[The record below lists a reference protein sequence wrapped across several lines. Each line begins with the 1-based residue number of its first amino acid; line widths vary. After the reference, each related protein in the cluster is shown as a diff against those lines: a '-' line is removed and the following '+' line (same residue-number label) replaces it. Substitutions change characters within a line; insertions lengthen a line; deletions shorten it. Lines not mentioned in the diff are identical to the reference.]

1 MPRRYQQDSEG
12 NTRRVWNGKFP
23 EDFTPADTLLF
34 MAETDRKLKEKE
46 DVTMSDDKLLTPE
59 EIAATER
66 HFLMDAPIAELA
78 EFRGVTVDEAVKLRT
93 EAAVAAA
100 NPALKVTVR
109 PIEPKGNLVAFASV
123 VFNDSF
129 VVDDF
134 KVLQSEKGLFVGMP
148 SKPDKSSNTGYRD
161 TAKPITAEF
170 RTALT
175 GAVVT
180 AYHAAIEKLQNRAAA
195 VEAPAAEKPSIK
207 AQLEAGAKQAAKGAS
222 EKPAPAK
229 SKKAAKEDR

>member
-1 MPRRYQQDSEG
+1 MSE
-12 NTRRVWNGKFP
+12 
-23 EDFTPADTLLF
+23 
-34 MAETDRKLKEKE
+34 
-46 DVTMSDDKLLTPE
+46 DKLLTPE
-59 EIAATER
+59 EIAAAER

-78 EFRGVTVDEAVKLRT
+78 EFKDITVDEAVKLRT
-93 EAAVAAA
+93 EAILAEASPQFAVS
-100 NPALKVTVR
+100 VR

-123 VFNDSF
+123 CFGNSF

-148 SKPDKSSNTGYRD
+148 SKMDKSSNTGYRD

-207 AQLEAGAKQAAKGAS
+207 EQLEAGAKQAAKEAA

-229 SKKAAKEDR
+229 SKKAAKEER

>member
-1 MPRRYQQDSEG
+1 
-12 NTRRVWNGKFP
+12 
-23 EDFTPADTLLF
+23 
-34 MAETDRKLKEKE
+34 
-46 DVTMSDDKLLTPE
+46 MSDDKLLTPE

-78 EFRGVTVDEAVKLRT
+78 EFKDITVDEAVKLRT
-93 EAAVAAA
+93 EAVLAAA
-100 NPALKVTVR
+100 SPSFDVTVR
-109 PIEPKGNLVAFASV
+109 PIEPKGNLVGFASV
-123 VFNDSF
+123 CFGSSF

-148 SKPDKSSNTGYRD
+148 SKPDKTSRTGYRD

-180 AYHAAIEKLQNRAAA
+180 AYHAAIEKLRAAA
-195 VEAPAAEKPSIK
+195 VEAPAAEKPPSIK
-207 AQLEAGAKQAAKGAS
+207 EQLEAGAKQAAKEAA

-229 SKKAAKEDR
+229 RKKAVKEER

>member
-46 DVTMSDDKLLTPE
+46 DATMSDDKLLTPE
-59 EIAATER
+59 EIASMER
-66 HFLMDAPIAELA
+66 HFLMEAPIAELA
-78 EFRGVTVDEAVKLRT
+78 EFKDITVDEAVKLRT
-93 EAAVAAA
+93 EAALAEASPQFA
-100 NPALKVTVR
+100 VTVR

-123 VFNDSF
+123 CFGNSF

-148 SKPDKSSNTGYRD
+148 SKPDKSSNTSYRD

-180 AYHAAIEKLQNRAAA
+180 AYHAAIEKLQNRVAA
-195 VEAPAAEKPSIK
+195 VEAPAEEKPSIK
-207 AQLEAGAKQAAKGAS
+207 EQLEAGAKQAAKEAA
-222 EKPAPAK
+222 EKPAPTK
-229 SKKAAKEDR
+229 GKKAVKEER